1 MTTEIDARGMLCPL
15 PVLRLRKVLLDLPE
29 GTEVRLLA
37 TDPAAVIDVPHFCS
51 QGGHRLLASQGLEGG
66 VTEYRVARGPDGA
79 RPSQNG
85 ADIPDDPASSQTGGG
100 EADGGKAE
108 GGAIVGGAAVG
119 GRTV

>member
-79 RPSQNG
+79 RPAQNG
-85 ADIPDDPASSQTGGG
+85 ADLPDDPASSQTG
-100 EADGGKAE
+100 GGKAE
-108 GGAIVGGAAVG
+108 GGAIVGGAAIG